1 VRTSL
6 ERIARV
12 VWPVLAGVV
21 LGLLAGEIWTLAQ
34 PDRYRAE
41 ARVLVRGTARGLV
54 PAVRALAES
63 SLLEQN
69 VAQTLRLSK
78 PPRVSATAGDG
89 GVLTLSVE
97 AGSRDRARQLDGEAA
112 LVLTQL
118 ARARFG
124 TRVEVTVLDPAHP
137 VEQTSPT
144 SGRNFLIAG
153 LIGLAAGTAAAIALA
168 RRRLPL
174 LLNGSVDPSVERRL
188 QARIDAVAKRERA
201 LARRAGELGAREAR
215 ILQREADLAAAERE
229 VAGVQQPEPEPE
241 REPEPEPVAPPAPE
255 PIPAPAAPGRGR
267 WSLDELEDLVA
278 RERGTADPAQQE
290 EWMTYLFFL
299 REHAAA
305 DGTLPP
311 SFDALVNEV
320 FADLHGSLR

>member
-12 VWPVLAGVV
+12 GWPVLAGVV

-41 ARVLVRGTARGLV
+41 ARMLVRGTARGLV

-78 PPRVSATAGDG
+78 PPRVTATAGEG
-89 GVLTLSVE
+89 GILTLSVE
-97 AGSRDRARQLDGEAA
+97 AGGPDRARQLDGEAA

-118 ARARFG
+118 VRARFG
-124 TRVEVTVLDPAHP
+124 TPVEATVLDPAHP

-144 SGRNFLIAG
+144 QGRNLLIAG
-153 LIGLAAGTAAAIALA
+153 SIGLAAGAAAAIALG
-168 RRRLPL
+168 RRRPSVSVEGL
-174 LLNGSVDPSVERRL
+174 VDPEIERRL

-201 LARRAGELGAREAR
+201 LARRAGEVAAREKRLAR
-215 ILQREADLAAAERE
+215 QEAGLMTA
-229 VAGVQQPEPEPE
+229 QQEIDRPEPEPE
-241 REPEPEPVAPPAPE
+241 PELEPEPQSEPPPE
-255 PIPAPAAPGRGR
+255 PIPETAPATRGR
-267 WSLDELEDLVA
+267 WSVDELEDLVRQHPSADA
-278 RERGTADPAQQE
+278 RQQE

-311 SFDALVNEV
+311 SFDTLVNEV
-320 FADLHGSLR
+320 FADLSGRLR